1 MPGIGTNPFSAGSI
15 WKKALSTDVHRDALS
30 KEYVTN
36 LVRMVPQYYGAATIT
51 TGDYAVATYTAG
63 STTARVPVKFSNCQ
77 NNWASPPTG
86 LMEQI
91 GSVPIPSDA
100 KPPTGTDHAMVIW
113 QPSTDTVW
121 ELWRAEKRAD
131 GWYACWGGRIS
142 PASTSWG
149 AFLPPYG
156 VSASGL
162 SLLAGIIRLDELQAG
177 SINHA
182 VGIALPEVRKG
193 VFVWPAKRTDG
204 RVDNPL
210 AIPEG
215 QRFQLDPSLD
225 VETLPISRVA
235 KMIAKAVQRYG
246 MVVMDYGGVVG
257 FGAEWERPFID
268 ATGVNPYKAL
278 FEGKPNYKVLDGF
291 PWNRLIAL
299 QA

>member
-1 MPGIGTNPFSAGSI
+1 VPGIDTNPYVAHSI
-15 WKKALSTDVHRDALS
+15 WKKVLSTDVHPDALS
-30 KEYVTN
+30 KEYVAN

-63 STTARVPVKFSNCQ
+63 STTPRVTVKFSNCQ
-77 NNWASPPTG
+77 NNWSSPPPD

-121 ELWRAEKRAD
+121 ELRQAEKRAD
-131 GWYACWGGRIS
+131 GWYACWGGRITS
-142 PASTSWG
+142 ASTSWG
-149 AFLPPYG
+149 VYPAPYG
-156 VSASGL
+156 VSASGI
-162 SLLAGIIRLDELQAG
+162 SLLGGVIRVNELKAG

-182 VGIALPEVRKG
+182 VGIALPEIRKG

-204 RVDNPL
+204 RVDNPV

-215 QRFQLDPSLD
+215 QRFQLDPD
-225 VETLPISRVA
+225 VDVDALPISRVA
-235 KMIAKAVQRYG
+235 KMIAKAVQLYG
-246 MVVMDYGGVVG
+246 MIVMDYSGVVG

-268 ATGVNPYKAL
+268 ATGVNPYPSL